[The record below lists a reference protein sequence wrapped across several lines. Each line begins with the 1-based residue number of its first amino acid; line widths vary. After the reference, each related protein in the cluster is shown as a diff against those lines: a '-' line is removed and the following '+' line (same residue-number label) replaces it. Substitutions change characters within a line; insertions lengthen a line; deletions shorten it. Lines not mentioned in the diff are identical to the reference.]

1 MMNSLLGIPNRFDE
15 QMKRTD
21 LNPGVIFDSIL
32 SSKNDIGVG
41 RFPLVQKLIGI
52 VTSVSILPVN
62 DDMQLFVDLSY
73 STILIPLPLE
83 NHESHAVSDFV
94 SL

>member
-1 MMNSLLGIPNRFDE
+1 MNSLLGIPNRFDE

-52 VTSVSILPVN
+52 VTSVSILSVN